1 MKPSSITLV
10 GRAHNLT
17 IQEEAAVWQ
26 IAVRRSQDP
35 AAGVDTFNLRAIH
48 SHRRGIEQFQ
58 RMEEG
63 SLIGVIAEVPPKRQL
78 VAGVQLTVIRL
89 ELLDKPEPV
98 AAVKG

>member
-10 GRAHNLT
+10 GRTHNLT
-17 IQEEAAVWQ
+17 IQEEAAAWQ

-48 SHRRGIEQFQ
+48 SRVIEQFQ

-63 SLIGVIAEVPPKRQL
+63 SLIGVIAELPPERQL
-78 VAGVQLTVIRL
+78 AAGVPLTVIRL
-89 ELLDKPEPV
+89 ELLDKPKPV
-98 AAVKG
+98 AAVEG